1 MNKEPFIR
9 IVRLKGGEDIISE
22 IEHDVEND
30 LFLLHNPMH
39 IIFKRLMTGQTVM
52 MMMPWLPV
60 ELLTDNLARIPS
72 DEVLTFMQPKEQLVT
87 YYNKLAIEALEKM
100 HQRREFD
107 DSLMDE
113 FGDEGDMFTL
123 GESDFNESYESD
135 EDESDGKPTLH

>member
-22 IEHDVEND
+22 IEHDEESD

-72 DEVLTFMQPKEQLVT
+72 DEVLTFMLPKEQLVT

-107 DSLMDE
+107 DSLMEEFEDE
-113 FGDEGDMFTL
+113 EDMFTMD
-123 GESDFNESYESD
+123 ESDFDETYDSEEVESN
-135 EDESDGKPTLH
+135 GKPTLH